1 MNNIEQILSELYEID
16 PGLKQYEEQVKKI
29 ISEMLV
35 NQPDTKFDSAF
46 AASLKQRLM
55 QKSENPKTAK
65 FFINLNFMREHV
77 RVFAGALVALVLIF
91 VGYSLPRKD
100 GTLPLNKIVEL
111 TKSEQEQDKQKQA
124 EVKKFSSKA
133 EFLAYLEQS
142 QSSAVFGMGGIGGG
156 APLAESRN
164 MAFESAPMGLSDSS
178 GAAKLVAP
186 APGRGSD
193 TNVQSKGIDEPD
205 IVKTN
210 GNEIFV
216 STPNYYIYNQPLT
229 KAMPE
234 SMPIEGDLRIWPPQ
248 QSVGETK
255 VINALPADQIKQIGK
270 LSRQGE
276 M

>member
-35 NQPDTKFDSAF
+35 NQPDTKFNSAF

-156 APLAESRN
+156 APLAEMRFA
-164 MAFESAPMGLSDSS
+164 AF
-178 GAAKLVAP
+178 
-186 APGRGSD
+186 
-193 TNVQSKGIDEPD
+193 
-205 IVKTN
+205 
-210 GNEIFV
+210 
-216 STPNYYIYNQPLT
+216 
-229 KAMPE
+229 
-234 SMPIEGDLRIWPPQ
+234 
-248 QSVGETK
+248 
-255 VINALPADQIKQIGK
+255 
-270 LSRQGE
+270 LSRRAVE
-276 M
+276 YRKRSRRLMIRST